1 MATTAPTY
9 PQTAAAEPRGLASWL
24 TTVDHK
30 RIGILYVAT
39 AFIFFLLG
47 GVLALLIRL
56 ELALPGAQVVTAEQY
71 NRIFGMHGTTMIF
84 LFVIPVLTG
93 LGNYLVPLQIG
104 ARDMAFPR
112 LNALS
117 YWLFLFGGLVLYA
130 SWLLPEGA
138 PAIGWTGY
146 APLTNPQYTPYQGV
160 DLWAISLIIT
170 GAASTMGAVNFITTI
185 LNMRTPSMDL
195 WKMPL
200 FTWSILVTAF
210 MILLATPM
218 LSGGLAMQLAD
229 RNLGTDF
236 FVAGTGDPILWQHLF
251 WFYSHPAVY
260 IMILPAMG
268 VISEVIPVFS
278 RKPIF
283 GYRAIVWSTVA
294 IGVLGFSTWA
304 HHMFTTG
311 LPPFL
316 EAFFILNTMIIAVPT
331 GVKMFNWIFTMIG
344 GSLRFDTPML
354 FSLGFLS
361 MFVIG
366 GITGVYQAILPID
379 RQVHDTYW
387 VVAHLHYVLFGGSVF
402 GIFAA
407 FYYWLPKVTGWML
420 DEKLGKVSF
429 WTLFLGFNVTF
440 FPMHILG
447 LLGMPRRYFDYPAER
462 GWTGYNFASTIGAFM
477 IAAGVL
483 IFIINFVVS
492 ARRRTP
498 AGDDPW
504 EANTLEWATT
514 SPPPSYNF
522 PRIPNVTSDRP
533 LWDVRQALR
542 EANQPTIETGTR

>member
-9 PQTAAAEPRGLASWL
+9 PTAQQAGPRGITGWL

-30 RIGILYVAT
+30 KIGIMYLVT
-39 AFIFFLLG
+39 AFGFFLLG
-47 GVLALLIRL
+47 GLLALLIRM
-56 ELALPGAQVVTAEQY
+56 ELALPGAQFLSDQQY
-71 NRIFGMHGTTMIF
+71 NRLFGMHGTTMIF
-84 LFVIPVLTG
+84 LFVIPILTG
-93 LGNYLVPLQIG
+93 LANYVVPLQIG

-117 YWLFLFGGLVLYA
+117 YWLYLFGGLALYA

-146 APLTNPQYTPYQGV
+146 APLTSTQFSPYQGV

-170 GAASTMGAVNFITTI
+170 GAASTMGAVNLITTI
-185 LNMRTPSMDL
+185 LNMRAPGMDL
-195 WKMPL
+195 WSMPL
-200 FTWSILVTAF
+200 FTWSVLVTAF

-218 LSGGLAMQLAD
+218 LTGGLAMQLAD
-229 RNLGTDF
+229 RNLGTQF
-236 FVAGTGDPILWQHLF
+236 FAADTGDPLLWQHLF

-268 VISEVIPVFS
+268 VISEVLPVFS

-311 LPPFL
+311 LPPML
-316 EAFFILNTMIIAVPT
+316 EAFFILSTMIIAVPT
-331 GVKMFNWIFTMIG
+331 GVKIFNWIFTMMG
-344 GSLRFDTPML
+344 GSLEFPTPML
-354 FSLGFLS
+354 FSIGFIS

-366 GITGVYQAILPID
+366 GITGVFQAILPID

-402 GIFAA
+402 GIFAGLY
-407 FYYWLPKVTGWML
+407 FWIPKATGWLL
-420 DEKLGKVSF
+420 DDRLGKLHF
-429 WTLFLGFNVTF
+429 WTMFLGFNLTF

-447 LLGMPRRYFDYPAER
+447 LLGMPRRYFDYPADR
-462 GWTGYNFASTIGAFM
+462 GWTELNEIATAGALL
-477 IAAGVL
+477 IALAVMFFL
-483 IFIINFVVS
+483 INLAVS
-492 ARRRTP
+492 ARRRVE

-514 SPPPSYNF
+514 SPPPVYNF
-522 PRIPNVTSDRP
+522 ARIPEVHSARP
-533 LWDVRQALR
+533 LWDARQQLK
-542 EANQPTIETGTR
+542 EKGTT